1 MQTYLEFA
9 AKHNVTLNAVER
21 SERPGAHDWS
31 KGSRHFACT
40 LICHGIGFDFWFSQ
54 GSAHTEAPTVEN
66 VLICLASDAHGT
78 KDTSFEEWCR
88 DLGYDDDSRKA
99 LAIYEACEETATGLE
114 HVLGSDALEELYYE
128 TSEDG
133 E

>member
-21 SERPGAHDWS
+21 AHRSGTHDFH
-31 KGSRHFACT
+31 KGSRHFQCT
-40 LICHGIGFDFWFSQ
+40 LLCNGLGFDFWFSQ
-54 GSAHTEAPTVEN
+54 GASNLDVPTVEDA
-66 VLICLASDAHGT
+66 LMCLASDAHST
-78 KDTSFEEWCR
+78 KDNSFEEWCR

-99 LAIYEACEETATGLE
+99 LSIYEACEETANELE
-114 HVLGSDALEELYYE
+114 RLLGSDALNELYYE